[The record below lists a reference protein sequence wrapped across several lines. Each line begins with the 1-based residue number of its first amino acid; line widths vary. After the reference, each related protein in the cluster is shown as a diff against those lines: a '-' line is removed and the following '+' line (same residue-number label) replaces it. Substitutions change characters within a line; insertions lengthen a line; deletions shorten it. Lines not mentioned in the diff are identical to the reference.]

1 MVKIRK
7 GNKHLSVPAGSLCKY
22 LNAGWE
28 LSKGSKKHINRAR
41 VEDTSALAV
50 SIDEPL
56 EDEVEV
62 EVEYVDPEEL
72 TKRPLS
78 ELDREELGIL
88 AEFKGLNPEDYGTTK
103 QLRAALRSLE

>member
-7 GNKHLSVPAGSLCKY
+7 GNKHLSVPAGSLYKY

-28 LSKGSKKHINRAR
+28 LSEGSKKHTNRAR

-56 EDEVEV
+56 EDEVE

-72 TKRPLS
+72 AKRPIS
-78 ELDREELGIL
+78 ELDREELRIL
-88 AEFKGLNPEDYGTTK
+88 AEFKGLNPDDYGTTK
-103 QLRAALRSLE
+103 QLRSALRSLE